1 LIKPSES
8 QTNVLEGV
16 ITARPSW
23 ARVKNLIEEYRKLN
37 GPQSIRLSLVGPA
50 LSHRYGD
57 LTQQLPSWLEY
68 HSFLSLHESDNLDAI
83 AISALE
89 GANALIRH
97 WSKNRP
103 SAVLI
108 IADRTETLGVAVAAS
123 LMQIPLIH
131 LQGGEISGSI
141 DDKVRNANS
150 KLADLHI
157 TTNAETATNLISMG
171 ESETKIVIAGC
182 PSIDLI
188 LQATNTPNLKI
199 VNSNEI
205 IGVGENFSLLDS
217 FGVIMF
223 HPDTANYQENIA
235 WIKNLIEMAHASKM
249 KWFWFWPNPDHGTS
263 AISKMIRHARET
275 SLLTNVKFVINVE
288 PDVFINVMKKAKV
301 LIGNSSFGIRE
312 ASYLGLPVLN
322 LGKRQAGRQKSK
334 NVIDVL
340 DPEMANL
347 LKAVE
352 QMVGKKFEKSTIYGD
367 GRAGYIAALAI
378 SKWPPT
384 TKLK

>member
-1 LIKPSES
+1 MIKPSES
-8 QTNVLEGV
+8 QTTVIEVV

-68 HSFLSLHESDNLDAI
+68 NSFLSLHESDNLDAI

-171 ESETKIVIAGC
+171 ESESKIVIAGC

-188 LQATNTPNLKI
+188 LQAGNTPSLKI

-205 IGVGENFSLLDS
+205 IGVGEDFSLLDS

-235 WIKNLIEMAHASKM
+235 WIENLIKMVHASKM

-340 DPEMANL
+340 DPEMADL

-367 GRAGYIAALAI
+367 GRAGYIAASAI
-378 SKWPPT
+378 SNWSPT

>member
-1 LIKPSES
+1 MIKPSES
-8 QTNVLEGV
+8 QTTVIEVV

-68 HSFLSLHESDNLDAI
+68 NSFLSLHESDNLDAI

-171 ESETKIVIAGC
+171 ESESKIVIAGC

-188 LQATNTPNLKI
+188 LQAGNTPNLKI

-205 IGVGENFSLLDS
+205 IGVGEDFSLLDS

-235 WIKNLIEMAHASKM
+235 WIENLIKMVHASKM

-340 DPEMANL
+340 DPEMADL

-367 GRAGYIAALAI
+367 GRAGYIAASAI
-378 SKWPPT
+378 SNWSPT

>member
-8 QTNVLEGV
+8 QTSVLEVV

-23 ARVKNLIEEYRKLN
+23 ARVKNLVEEYRKLN

-188 LQATNTPNLKI
+188 LQATNTPNSKI

-235 WIKNLIEMAHASKM
+235 WIENLIEMAHASKM

-378 SKWPPT
+378 SNWSPT

>member
-1 LIKPSES
+1 MIKPSES
-8 QTNVLEGV
+8 QTSVLEVV

-23 ARVKNLIEEYRKLN
+23 ARVKNLVEEYRKLN

-188 LQATNTPNLKI
+188 LQATNTPNSKI

-205 IGVGENFSLLDS
+205 IGVGENFTLLDS

-235 WIKNLIEMAHASKM
+235 WIENLIEMAHASKM

-378 SKWPPT
+378 SNWSPT

>member
-1 LIKPSES
+1 MIKPSES
-8 QTNVLEGV
+8 QTNVLEVV

>member
-1 LIKPSES
+1 MIKPSES
-8 QTNVLEGV
+8 QTNVLEVV

-157 TTNAETATNLISMG
+157 TTNTETATNLISMG
-171 ESETKIVIAGC
+171 ESESKIVIAGC

-199 VNSNEI
+199 VDSNEI

-223 HPDTANYQENIA
+223 HPDTANYQENIT

-378 SKWPPT
+378 SKWSPT

>member
-1 LIKPSES
+1 LIKLSES
-8 QTNVLEGV
+8 QTSVLEVV

-188 LQATNTPNLKI
+188 LQATNTPNSKI

-312 ASYLGLPVLN
+312 ASYLGLPVFN

-378 SKWPPT
+378 SKWSPT

>member
-8 QTNVLEGV
+8 QTNVLEVV

>member
-1 LIKPSES
+1 MIKPSES
-8 QTNVLEGV
+8 QTTVIEVV

-68 HSFLSLHESDNLDAI
+68 NSFLSLHESDNLDAI

-171 ESETKIVIAGC
+171 ESESKIVIAGC

-188 LQATNTPNLKI
+188 LQAGNTPNLKI

-205 IGVGENFSLLDS
+205 IGVGEDFSLLDS

-235 WIKNLIEMAHASKM
+235 WIENLIEMVHASKM

-334 NVIDVL
+334 NVTDVL
-340 DPEMANL
+340 DPDMADL

-367 GRAGYIAALAI
+367 GRAGYIAASAI
-378 SKWPPT
+378 SNWSPT

>member
-1 LIKPSES
+1 MIKPSES
-8 QTNVLEGV
+8 QTTVIEVV

-68 HSFLSLHESDNLDAI
+68 NSFLSLHESDNLDAI

-171 ESETKIVIAGC
+171 ESESKIVIAGC

-188 LQATNTPNLKI
+188 LQAGNTPNLKI

-205 IGVGENFSLLDS
+205 IGVGEDFSLLDS

-235 WIKNLIEMAHASKM
+235 WIENLIEMVHASKM

-334 NVIDVL
+334 NVTDVL
-340 DPEMANL
+340 EPDMADL

-352 QMVGKKFEKSTIYGD
+352 QMVGKKIEKSTIYGD
-367 GRAGYIAALAI
+367 GRAGYIAASAI
-378 SKWPPT
+378 SNWSPT

>member
-8 QTNVLEGV
+8 ESKIIEVV

-57 LTQQLPSWLEY
+57 LTHQLPSWLEY
-68 HSFLSLHESDNLDAI
+68 QSFFSLHESDSLDAI

-157 TTNAETATNLISMG
+157 TTNTESAANLISMG
-171 ESETKIVIAGC
+171 ESESKIVIAGC

-188 LQATNTPNLKI
+188 SQAANAPDSIFINSSEI
-199 VNSNEI
+199 V
-205 IGVGENFSLLDS
+205 GVGENFSLLDP

-235 WIKNLIEMAHASKM
+235 WIKKLIEMVHASKM

-263 AISKMIRHARET
+263 TISKMIRHARES

-288 PDVFINVMKKAKV
+288 PGLFINIMKKAKI

-322 LGKRQAGRQKSK
+322 LGKRQAGRQKAK
-334 NVIDVL
+334 NVIDIL
-340 DPEMANL
+340 DPEIVDL
-347 LKAVE
+347 LKSVE
-352 QMVGKKFEKSTIYGD
+352 LMAGKKYEKSTIYGD
-367 GRAGYIAALAI
+367 GKAGYHAAMAI
-378 SKWPPT
+378 SKWSPS

>member
-8 QTNVLEGV
+8 QTSVLEVV

-23 ARVKNLIEEYRKLN
+23 ARVKNLVEEYRKLN

-188 LQATNTPNLKI
+188 LQATNTPNSKI

-205 IGVGENFSLLDS
+205 IGVGENFTLLDS

-235 WIKNLIEMAHASKM
+235 WIENLIEMAHASKM

-378 SKWPPT
+378 SNWSPT

>member
-1 LIKPSES
+1 MIKPSES
-8 QTNVLEGV
+8 QTSVLEVV

-188 LQATNTPNLKI
+188 LQATNTPNSKI

-235 WIKNLIEMAHASKM
+235 WIENLIEMAHASKM

-378 SKWPPT
+378 SNWSPT

>member
-1 LIKPSES
+1 
-8 QTNVLEGV
+8 
-16 ITARPSW
+16 
-23 ARVKNLIEEYRKLN
+23 
-37 GPQSIRLSLVGPA
+37 
-50 LSHRYGD
+50 
-57 LTQQLPSWLEY
+57 
-68 HSFLSLHESDNLDAI
+68 
-83 AISALE
+83 
-89 GANALIRH
+89 
-97 WSKNRP
+97 
-103 SAVLI
+103 
-108 IADRTETLGVAVAAS
+108 
-123 LMQIPLIH
+123 
-131 LQGGEISGSI
+131 
-141 DDKVRNANS
+141 
-150 KLADLHI
+150 LHI

-188 LQATNTPNLKI
+188 LQATNTPNSKI

-312 ASYLGLPVLN
+312 ASYLGLPVFN

-378 SKWPPT
+378 SKWSPT

>member
-1 LIKPSES
+1 LKVIE
-8 QTNVLEGV
+8 VV

-57 LTQQLPSWLEY
+57 ITQQLPEWLEF
-68 HSFLSLHESDNLDAI
+68 HSFLSLHDSDNLDAI

-89 GANALIRH
+89 GANALVRH

-157 TTNAETATNLISMG
+157 TTNVETANNLIRMG
-171 ESETKIVIAGC
+171 ESESSIVIAGC

-188 LQATNTPNLKI
+188 VQSNNTPDLNI
-199 VNSNEI
+199 NNSSEI
-205 IGVGENFSLLDS
+205 IGVGEDFSLLDQ

-235 WIKNLIEMAHASKM
+235 WIKNLIEMVYASEI

-263 AISKMIRHARET
+263 AISKLIRRARET

-288 PDVFINVMKKAKV
+288 PNIFIEVMKKAKILV
-301 LIGNSSFGIRE
+301 GNSSFGIRE
-312 ASYLGLPVLN
+312 ASFLGLPVLN
-322 LGKRQAGRQKSK
+322 LGKRQAGRQKSV
-334 NVIDVL
+334 NVVDVL
-340 DPEMANL
+340 YPVLAEL
-347 LKAVE
+347 LKVLD
-352 QMVGKKFEKSTIYGD
+352 QMIGKKFEKSTIYGV
-367 GRAGYIAALAI
+367 GTAGLIAATAI
-378 SKWPPT
+378 SQWSPI

>member
-1 LIKPSES
+1 MIKPSES
-8 QTNVLEGV
+8 KTTVIEVV

-68 HSFLSLHESDNLDAI
+68 NSFLSLHESDNLDAI

-108 IADRTETLGVAVAAS
+108 IADRTETLGVAVAAT

-171 ESETKIVIAGC
+171 ESESKIVIAGC

-188 LQATNTPNLKI
+188 LQAGNTPNLKI

-205 IGVGENFSLLDS
+205 IGVGEDFTLLDS

-235 WIKNLIEMAHASKM
+235 WIENLIEMVHASKM

-334 NVIDVL
+334 NVTDVL
-340 DPEMANL
+340 DPEMADL

-367 GRAGYIAALAI
+367 GRAGYIAASAI
-378 SKWPPT
+378 SKWSPT

>member
-1 LIKPSES
+1 MIKPSES
-8 QTNVLEGV
+8 QTSVLEVV

-23 ARVKNLIEEYRKLN
+23 ARVKNLVEEYRKLN

-188 LQATNTPNLKI
+188 LQATNTPNSKI

-235 WIKNLIEMAHASKM
+235 WIENLIEMAHASKM

-378 SKWPPT
+378 SNWSPT

>member
-1 LIKPSES
+1 MNQPSES
-8 QTNVLEGV
+8 QTTVIEVV

-68 HSFLSLHESDNLDAI
+68 NSFISLHESDNLDAI

-157 TTNAETATNLISMG
+157 TTNTETATNLISMG
-171 ESETKIVIAGC
+171 ESESKIVIAGC

-188 LQATNTPNLKI
+188 LQSVNTPNLKI

-205 IGVGENFSLLDS
+205 TGVGEDFSLLDS

-235 WIKNLIEMAHASKM
+235 WIENLIGMVHASKM

-288 PDVFINVMKKAKV
+288 PDVFINIMKKAKV

-334 NVIDVL
+334 NVMDIL

-352 QMVGKKFEKSTIYGD
+352 QMIGKKFEKSTIYGD
-367 GRAGYIAALAI
+367 GRAGYIAASAI
-378 SKWPPT
+378 SNWSPT